1 MSAGPKPVDKSVL
14 KNLVPPASL
23 VGRHFQEIVNKAV
36 MEEIAPGRLLFKR
49 GDRDRKT
56 IYLLSGQVDLVG
68 ENGKQGSIIGGS
80 KEARHPV
87 ANQQPRE
94 VTAQVKSRATIVSF
108 DNDLLDVLLTWDQLS
123 GIEVSD
129 ISPGEEAEASEGGDW
144 MTRILQSK
152 AFLRIPPANIQTMF
166 MRLTEFPVKAGQTII
181 NQGDAGDFYYII
193 GRGTFTVSRES
204 ANGTSVV
211 LAQLEDGDA
220 FGEEALLS
228 NAKRNATIIA
238 KTDGLLMRLSKRDF
252 EALLKEPTLKQVDV
266 GTAKKMVGQGAVLL
280 DVRMDSE
287 HRANGIRGSMN
298 VPLYMLRLK
307 SESLDRN
314 KRYICYCETGR
325 RASAAAFLLSEKG
338 FESYVL
344 KGGLQGITHGTHGG

>member
-1 MSAGPKPVDKSVL
+1 MPAAPRLVDRSVL
-14 KNLVPPASL
+14 KTLVPPASL
-23 VGRHFQEIVNKAV
+23 NSENFQELAMKAV
-36 MEEIAPGRLLFKR
+36 MEEIAPGSLLFKK

-68 ENGKQGSIIGGS
+68 DSGKEGSVTGGTR
-80 KEARHPV
+80 EARHPV
-87 ANQQPRE
+87 ANQQPRT
-94 VTAQVKSRATIVSF
+94 VTAQAKSRVTVVRF
-108 DNDLLDVLLTWDQLS
+108 DSDLLDILLTWDQLS

-129 ISPGEEAEASEGGDW
+129 ISPDQEDNAPDGGDW

-166 MRLTEFPVKAGQTII
+166 MRLKEMPVKAGQTII
-181 NQGDAGDFYYII
+181 NQGDPGDYYYII
-193 GRGTFTVSRES
+193 SRGTFIVSRES

-211 LAQLEDGDA
+211 LAELKDGDA

-228 NAKRNATIIA
+228 EAKRNATIVA
-238 KTDGLLMRLSKRDF
+238 ETDGLLMRLSMEDF
-252 EALLKEPTLKQVDV
+252 EELLKAPMLNDVDI
-266 GTAKKMVGQGAVLL
+266 GTARQMVNNGAVFL

-287 HRANGIRGSMN
+287 HRANSIKGSVN

-307 SESLDRN
+307 SEGLDPG
-314 KRYICYCETGR
+314 KKYICYCETGR
-325 RASAAAFLLSEKG
+325 RSSAAAYLLSEKG

-344 KGGLQGITHGTHGG
+344 KGGLQSIPHGN